1 MAGDLVEVELISPD
15 RDFFYRPLSVG
26 EPFGVG
32 EVLRFDLPTLARGCG
47 ATHRLG
53 TLTSVDAEAHEV
65 RTSQNATFEY
75 DLLLIATGA
84 RPREAVP
91 GAMTFRGEVD
101 VPLINGMLEDIDRG
115 LVERVA
121 FALPGGV
128 TWPLPLYE
136 LALLTA
142 EHTRGT
148 DLEITVVSP
157 EESPAPRPRSEASET
172 VAGQLQEHGIR
183 YLPMTYPDSYAQ
195 GELRIVPGPSLR
207 VDAVVSLPTAQGH
220 PASPESR
227 RTRNPSSRST
237 RAAAFMGSRTCS
249 QSETSPRFP

>member
-1 MAGDLVEVELISPD
+1 MLIAGGGVAALEAMVALRRMAGDLVEVALISPD

-26 EPFGVG
+26 EPFGVA

-65 RTSQNATFEY
+65 RTSHNATFEY

-91 GAMTFRGEVD
+91 GAITFRGQVD

-115 LVERVA
+115 LIERVA

-142 EHTRGT
+142 EHTRGADT
-148 DLEITVVSP
+148 RDHRRQP
-157 EESPAPRPRSEASET
+157 RRNPAPRPWTARQRDRRRPT
-172 VAGQLQEHGIR
+172 AGAR
-183 YLPMTYPDSYAQ
+183 DPVPPDDLSGLLCEGGTAN
-195 GELRIVPGPSLR
+195 RPGPVLAGR
-207 VDAVVSLPTAQGH
+207 RRRLPA
-220 PASPESR
+220 PA
-227 RTRNPSSRST
+227 
-237 RAAAFMGSRTCS
+237 
-249 QSETSPRFP
+249 